1 MKNFLVSF
9 LAAIGVSATLSAEFE
24 VKKDLAQYGGSDYA
38 NVVHVARGITLDEAY
53 AIAEASEEIDY
64 FVYLKGGQMILPLP
78 EDKPFDR
85 KDDPFGLVTHTRFR
99 WDAGG
104 YGKGYCRIFEH
115 GDTIF
120 FKKEGMWLGSAP
132 GLADT
137 YVKADRS

>member
-1 MKNFLVSF
+1 MGCFFCKENLISTEVFFYTYSF
-9 LAAIGVSATLSAEFE
+9 NSQKHKPNIQV
-24 VKKDLAQYGGSDYA
+24 
-38 NVVHVARGITLDEAY
+38 
-53 AIAEASEEIDY
+53 SEEIDY